1 MKGFRVTSSGMPYSQ
16 IQILTGKPF
25 ISMFLNVQV
34 TDILNGFKQD
44 SSTEFSQQIPFYSK

>member
-1 MKGFRVTSSGMPYSQ
+1 MKGLCVTSSGMPYSQ

-25 ISMFLNVQV
+25 ISMFLNVEE

-44 SSTEFSQQIPFYSK
+44 SSTEFSQQIRFYSK